1 VEKCEEPASVE
12 KKQREKTPG
21 SGGLL
26 NDAGESEL
34 LDILQGETIVG
45 VLGFDGDRFKK
56 GCASMPELNETV
68 VAGLTGYYEYIVV
81 QLHKWVD
88 PLSNEQFWRKPYPY
102 GNSIGRLVLHLTGN
116 LNYYIGAR
124 VAETGYVRDRERE
137 FTDNQP
143 PSKEEAL
150 RGFDGTIAMVV
161 ATIRKQTAEDWG
173 KAYTAER
180 EPEARDR
187 MQIFIR
193 CAGHAYH
200 HVGQMVYLTREL
212 ART

>member
-1 VEKCEEPASVE
+1 MAE
-12 KKQREKTPG
+12 
-21 SGGLL
+21 
-26 NDAGESEL
+26 
-34 LDILQGETIVG
+34 
-45 VLGFDGDRFKK
+45 
-56 GCASMPELNETV
+56 MNETV
-68 VAGLTGYYEYIVV
+68 ADGLAAYYEYVAAH
-81 QLHKWVD
+81 LHKWVD

-102 GNSIGRLVLHLTGN
+102 GNSIGHLVLHLTGN

-137 FTDNQP
+137 FTDKQP

-150 RGFDGTIAMVV
+150 RALDPTIAMVV
-161 ATIRKQTAEDWG
+161 TTIRKQRPEDWG